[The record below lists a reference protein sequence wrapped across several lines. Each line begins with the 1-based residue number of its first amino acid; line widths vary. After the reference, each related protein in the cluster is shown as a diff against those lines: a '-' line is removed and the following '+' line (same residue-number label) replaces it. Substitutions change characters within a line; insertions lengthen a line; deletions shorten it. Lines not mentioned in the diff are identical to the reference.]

1 MNIDKYNLRFLET
14 IAILFLLGLT
24 LWYLEYYGI
33 GFCLIIVSLTLT
45 VMFLYVSSK
54 PREYFI
60 RDERSV
66 LINEKAGYHA
76 FWILIMSMA
85 ILVMVDWHTE
95 LLYKEV
101 SSLLYIIA
109 MLSWSI
115 LRWYYDK
122 KGFEQNP

>member
-1 MNIDKYNLRFLET
+1 MNIDKYNLRFLGT
-14 IAILFLLGLT
+14 IVILFLLGLT

-33 GFCLIIVSLTLT
+33 GFGLIIVSLTLT